1 MVPKDKFRIT
11 SGSSSLK
18 SYSKPHESGMDLTIF
33 FCGDCGTVTYK
44 ELDADMFQGTVIVQ
58 AGTLDDMN
66 ALNQAQPDEEL
77 YIKHRASWLP
87 KIPSAGQMQEFS

>member
-18 SYSKPHESGMDLTIF
+18 SYSKPHESGMNLTIF
-33 FCGDCGTVTYK
+33 FCEDCGTGIYK
-44 ELDADMFQGTVIVQ
+44 EADADMFQGIVVVQ
-58 AGTLDDMN
+58 VGTLDDMN

-87 KIPSAGQMQEFS
+87 KIPSAGQIQEFS